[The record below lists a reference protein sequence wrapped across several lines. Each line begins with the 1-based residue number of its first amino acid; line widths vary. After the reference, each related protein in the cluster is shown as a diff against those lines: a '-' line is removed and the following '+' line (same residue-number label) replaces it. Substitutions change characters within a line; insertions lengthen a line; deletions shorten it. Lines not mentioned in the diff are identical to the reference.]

1 MVVLAFKLNVGQR
14 NQYVAAWRCPYC
26 GASEHRHAS
35 LGLQESPC
43 GRGLYLVR
51 WSGGRIVG

>member
-35 LGLQESPC
+35 LGLQEAPC
-43 GRGLYLVR
+43 GRGL
-51 WSGGRIVG
+51 